1 MCGISSF
8 IGDENAYR
16 KILDGLL
23 QLQNRGYDSAGIS
36 IFENGNIITHKY
48 ASSTNSSALD
58 KLEKYNYEN
67 NHVGIGHTRWAT
79 HGAKTDTNSHPHM
92 SFNER
97 FVLVHNG
104 IIENFQEIKTFLESL
119 KMFERCLLVVATA
132 SFGAQDTLH
141 QPLHIEPRHK
151 KHWRPTGDNFKI
163 PP

>member
-36 IFENGNIITHKY
+36 IFEKGNIITHKY

-58 KLEKYNYEN
+58 KLEKYNYQN

-92 SFNER
+92 SFNEK
-97 FVLVHNG
+97 FVV
-104 IIENFQEIKTFLESL
+104 S
-119 KMFERCLLVVATA
+119 A
-132 SFGAQDTLH
+132 
-141 QPLHIEPRHK
+141 
-151 KHWRPTGDNFKI
+151 
-163 PP
+163 